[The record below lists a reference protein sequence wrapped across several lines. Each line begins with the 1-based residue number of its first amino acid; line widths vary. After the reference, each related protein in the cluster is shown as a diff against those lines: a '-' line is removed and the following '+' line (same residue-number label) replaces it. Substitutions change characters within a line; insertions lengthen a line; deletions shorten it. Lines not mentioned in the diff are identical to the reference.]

1 MSAQS
6 PVTSP
11 SLTDQSSSNNRRRR
25 IILTVSRLWPWVFL
39 LGMIILFT
47 VSVQIFQG
55 INFLTIRNSQNI
67 LVAIVPVL
75 LMGMGQTFV
84 IISGGIDLSVGWTMG
99 LSSVVS
105 ALVIRGLAGDGTD
118 VSTVNIAIIIGF
130 AAGVTAATLCGL
142 VNGVIIAKLRVP
154 SFIVTLGMSFIARGI
169 AFLTSGGNVVGG
181 QPIGLRNFGN
191 EALIYV
197 LSGENG
203 GISFFQKPDVSGE
216 ALQRL
221 DRIFPW
227 PVVVAAIVLAVGMF
241 LLHKTQFGRHTFAIG
256 GSPTAALRSGIP
268 VDRHTIIL
276 YGMSAFTA
284 GVAGM
289 LHTARYWGGS
299 SIAGDPLLLSS
310 IAAVIIGGVS
320 LFGGS
325 GSLAGTLI
333 GALIIAVLTTG
344 LVLLNVQPFWQFIVV
359 GVVVILAVLIDQTRD
374 LVIGRAETG

>member
-1 MSAQS
+1 MTAES
-6 PVTSP
+6 PVTGTPLMEES
-11 SLTDQSSSNNRRRR
+11 TTMNRQRRL
-25 IILTVSRLWPWVFL
+25 ILAVSRVWPWVFL

-47 VSVQIFQG
+47 ISVRISQS

-75 LMGMGQTFV
+75 LMGLGQTFV

-99 LSSVVS
+99 LASVVS
-105 ALVIRGLAGDGTD
+105 ALVIRGLAGDGKD
-118 VSTVNIAIIIGF
+118 IGTVNFAIVIGF
-130 AAGVTAATLCGL
+130 IAGVASATACGV
-142 VNGVIIAKLRVP
+142 VNGTIIAKLRVP

-169 AFLTSGGNVVGG
+169 AFLLSGGNVVGG
-181 QPIGLRNFGN
+181 LPVPLRDFGN
-191 EALIYV
+191 ESLLYL

-203 GISFFQKPDVSGE
+203 GLSFLRKPNVTGE

-227 PVVVAAIVLAVGMF
+227 PVVVAAVVLAIGIF
-241 LLHKTQFGRHTFAIG
+241 LLHKTQFGRHTYAIG
-256 GSPTAALRSGIP
+256 GSTEAALRAGIP

-276 YGMSAFTA
+276 YAISAASA
-284 GVAGM
+284 GIAGI
-289 LHTARYWGGS
+289 LNTARYWGGS

-325 GSLAGTLI
+325 GTLAGTLI

-359 GVVVILAVLIDQTRD
+359 GVVVILAVLIDQARD
-374 LVIGRAETG
+374 LVIGRAESS